1 MMGKGPCLLGASFIT
16 GRLVCKWHPSSH
28 TRSPSLYLGISLCLT
43 HACCALI
50 ISSWAHCLAFLNC
63 SSLIATCGI
72 GVGLSVQSAQGLNLY
87 RTKKGDSP
95 VVSLGQ
101 LLCANSAS
109 GR

>member
-1 MMGKGPCLLGASFIT
+1 MVSSPTL
-16 GRLVCKWHPSSH
+16 RLALQRRWHPSSH

-43 HACCALI
+43 HDCCALI
-50 ISSWAHCLAFLNC
+50 ISSWVHCLACLNL
-63 SSLIATCGI
+63 SILSATCGI
-72 GVGLSVQSAQGLNLY
+72 GIGLSVQSAWGLNPY